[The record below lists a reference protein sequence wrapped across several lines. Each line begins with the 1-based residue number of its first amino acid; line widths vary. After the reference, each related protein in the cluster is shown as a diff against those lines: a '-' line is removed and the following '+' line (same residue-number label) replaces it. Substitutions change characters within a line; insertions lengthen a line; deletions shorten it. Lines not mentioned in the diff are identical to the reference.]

1 VNIDYHAVLPEM
13 ILSATILLVLIVDV
27 FLADRRKWLAMPL
40 GLVGVVAALV
50 AALTLIGAGTR
61 TSFGGAFVVDNFA
74 LLFKVFFLSV
84 AVVVLALSVRYFREG
99 GFYQGEYYFLLLTSF
114 LGCLLMPSSRDLLML
129 FVSLELVSAPG
140 FLMAAFRKGDVRS
153 NEAGLKFF
161 LIGVLSTAVMLYGMS
176 MIYGLT
182 GATRLAVVASKLAT
196 VSGGRQTLAYASI
209 LFVVAGFA
217 FKVSAFPF
225 QFWAPDTYEGSPVP
239 VAAFLAVASK
249 AAGFAGLLQLM
260 FVAFIHQNAFW
271 VPLFALMSI
280 VTMSLGNLIAL
291 KQTQVVR
298 LLAYS
303 GIAQAG
309 YMLLPFALVTN
320 NVSANRSAF
329 SAAVAYILIYGIMNL
344 GAFAVTIALSRTSP
358 SLRIT
363 DFAGLARRAPLLAIG
378 MTTFMISLA
387 GVPPTGGFWAKIL
400 IFRAALDRGGPLGVW
415 LAVAML
421 INSVVSIGYYFAIP
435 KQMIFQPALDESRL
449 RSPWLVATVVAIAMV
464 ALLAVFVIPNPIARV
479 AQLSTLIGG

>member
-1 VNIDYHAVLPEM
+1 LIDYHALLPEM
-13 ILSATILLVLIVDV
+13 ILSGTILLVLIVDV
-27 FLADRRKWLAMPL
+27 FLPERRKWLAMPI
-40 GLVGVVAALV
+40 GLIGVVAALI

-61 TSFGGAFVVDNFA
+61 VSFEGMFVVDRFA
-74 LLFKVFFLSV
+74 LLFQVFFLSV
-84 AVVVLALSVRYFREG
+84 AVVVLALSLRYFREG

-114 LGCLLMPSSRDLLML
+114 LGCLLMPGSRDLLML

-140 FLMAAFRKGDVRS
+140 FLMAAFRKGDVKS

-176 MIYGLT
+176 MIYGIT
-182 GATRLAVVASKLAT
+182 GTTRLADISVRLAHVA
-196 VSGGRQTLAYASI
+196 GGELTLVYASI
-209 LFVVAGFA
+209 FFVVAGFA

-271 VPLFALMSI
+271 VPLFALISI
-280 VTMSLGNLIAL
+280 VTMTLGNLVAL
-291 KQTQVVR
+291 RQNQVVR

-303 GIAQAG
+303 SIAQAG

-320 NVSANRSAF
+320 NVASNQSAF
-329 SAAVAYILIYGIMNL
+329 SAAVAYILIYGIMTL
-344 GAFAVTIALSRTSP
+344 GAFAVTTAVSRTSP
-358 SLRIT
+358 SLLIS
-363 DFAGLARRAPLLAIG
+363 DFAGLARRAPLLAVG

-387 GVPPTGGFWAKIL
+387 GVPPTAGFWAKIL
-400 IFRAALDRGGPLGVW
+400 IFRAAVDRGGSLGLW

-421 INSVVSIGYYFAIP
+421 INSVISIVYYFAVP
-435 KQMIFQPALDESRL
+435 KQMIFRPAEDESLVRP
-449 RSPWLVATVVAIAMV
+449 SWLVTATVGFAMV
-464 ALLAVFVIPNPIARV
+464 LLLALFIVPNPIAHIT
-479 AQLSTLIGG
+479 QISTLVGG